1 MDAPSGATDTAN
13 AAGGDATLA
22 VPPPPPLLTG
32 TAVPPPPPAAAQ
44 PQPQQATV
52 AEGDPPPPATGGAEE
67 VAGKPPQPPA
77 TDPASEPTAP
87 PEPPRATEEKKG
99 DDEPPPP
106 PPASTGVKEEV
117 AGHGQPPLP
126 TSTPASKPPAPP
138 EPTRQQQQA
147 GDAAK
152 QAAPSAD
159 DEDGGKKRHSR
170 WNFLRNL
177 FRRHKGSLRDAVKA
191 AAVTKPRKEEEE
203 EEKSK
208 KTAGPDEAS
217 KLPPPPPLP
226 EAAAPPPAPDDDAA
240 SRSRSTR
247 RRLVKVL
254 RAVQFITR
262 LKNWRNRPPEDGKAK
277 EKQKP
282 SPETKGE
289 KLAEPE
295 LGEANDKPPAAQQE
309 EEEKKKKKDQE
320 ETPEAKA
327 QRLEEEKEEKS
338 RRRWKERG
346 EALLQKILE
355 AAFEALLAGEF
366 NKLKDQ
372 WRQCLLTFSFFP
384 VNHKVKKQAVTYWW
398 AAQFGLPHRRAPG
411 VAAEAEP
418 RGSEEIF
425 AELCGS
431 GFLEPITSRCSG
443 SSHGCRVNPLV
454 HWMVKRTA
462 REGFAALDQRGDPAD
477 DPGKSKVLCLMASHR
492 ERLQRL
498 GRADESPVAPAPSP
512 TRKLSKGKTPSQHDR
527 QQKEAKEDRQQK
539 EQNPTG
545 TPSKMD
551 VSKLEGETMQKKPNP
566 TGTSSE
572 MAVSKVEGETKEQQ
586 NENDKSNLKIEL
598 RKFENILVILNINAH
613 VYRLPDCLLSYL
625 GDRLVVLQLGRWWN
639 SDNSTYMEVEG
650 LEKLNAIGNLKKLRY
665 LGIRGLSKLTELP
678 ENVNKLQQLEVLD
691 VRGCQNLTC
700 LMSSTVRNLRQLT
713 HLDLTECYMLEYI
726 GREITSLS
734 ELQVFKGFVFG
745 FDTPRRYVFR
755 CQDRHAC
762 RVFKDFGIGLDTP
775 RRCVFHYQDRYAC
788 RLQDLKAMKNLR
800 KLSINVTTDANVDKN
815 DMGQLKHLE
824 SLQSLTIT
832 WGELPS
838 ILTSAQRLKEKK
850 QLLKRWTSLV
860 LPSSLVKLDVR
871 CYPSEEIPYEWF
883 EPKGGIKPTN
893 LKKLYVRGGAVKRLN
908 LPRDNHIETLRLRY
922 LKEFKMKWEEILEM
936 MNNLH
941 YVEVVYKD
949 PKVMKS
955 KNIKHQTDNV
965 ELQPHMIK
973 EMGKKAK
980 EEEEKCMAKIK
991 NNMGIPDS
999 TLDEHGV
1006 WEKDQKEVDQK
1017 KAKKEEEKMIK
1028 EKEKKAKEEEEKMI
1042 REKEKKAKEEEEKMI
1057 KEKEKKAKE
1066 EEEKYMAETKKN
1078 MGILDSTLNEH
1089 RVWEKDQKEV
1099 DQNKKGKGF
1108 EGDGDGSKDAP
1119 ESTNSPSKV
1128 QNDHDSEAT
1137 INNNVTKVSSE
1148 SDLMG
1153 KEGAQGHSGQQP
1165 NNDSLR
1171 TEAITNQDVDIPKE
1185 SHNVE
1190 NAQQKEKTSRWS

>member
-1 MDAPSGATDTAN
+1 MDGPSGATDTAN

-22 VPPPPPLLTG
+22 VPPPPLLTG
-32 TAVPPPPPAAAQ
+32 TAVPPPPLAAAQ

-67 VAGKPPQPPA
+67 VAGNGEPPQPPA

-99 DDEPPPP
+99 DEPP

-117 AGHGQPPLP
+117 AGHGQPLPPP
-126 TSTPASKPPAPP
+126 TSTPASEPPAPP
-138 EPTRQQQQA
+138 EPTQQQQQQQA
-147 GDAAK
+147 GDAK

-191 AAVTKPRKEEEE
+191 AALTKPRKEE

-217 KLPPPPPLP
+217 KLPPPPP
-226 EAAAPPPAPDDDAA
+226 APPPAPDDDAA

-277 EKQKP
+277 EEQKP
-282 SPETKGE
+282 SPETKDKKPPETTG
-289 KLAEPE
+289 KDKKPADPE
-295 LGEANDKPPAAQQE
+295 LGQAKEKTPAPQQE
-309 EEEKKKKKDQE
+309 EEEKKEKEE

-327 QRLEEEKEEKS
+327 QRLEEEKS

-346 EALLQKILE
+346 EALLQEILE

-411 VAAEAEP
+411 VAAEP

-425 AELCGS
+425 AELCAS

-443 SSHGCRVNPLV
+443 ASHGCRVNPLV

-462 REGFAALDQRGDPAD
+462 RGGFAGLDQHGHPTV
-477 DPGKSKVLCLMASHR
+477 DPGKSRVLCLTASHR
-492 ERLQRL
+492 ELLQRL
-498 GRADESPVAPAPSP
+498 GRADESPSAPPSP
-512 TRKLSKGKTPSQHDR
+512 TRKLSKVKTPSQQDR
-527 QQKEAKEDRQQK
+527 QQKEEKEDRQQK
-539 EQNPTG
+539 EPNPTG
-545 TPSKMD
+545 TPSKIA
-551 VSKLEGETMQKKPNP
+551 VSKLEGETTQKKPNP
-566 TGTSSE
+566 IGMPSK
-572 MAVSKVEGETKEQQ
+572 MAVSKFEGEMKEQQ
-586 NENDKSNLKIEL
+586 NENDKINLKLEL
-598 RKFENILVILNINAH
+598 QKFQNIHVILNINAH
-613 VYRLPDCLLSYL
+613 VYRLPYCLLSYL

-678 ENVNKLQQLEVLD
+678 KNVNKLQQLEVLD
-691 VRGCQNLTC
+691 VRGCQNLTSV
-700 LMSSTVRNLRQLT
+700 MSSTVRNLRQLT
-713 HLDLTECYMLEYI
+713 HLDLTECYMLEHI
-726 GREITSLS
+726 GWEITSLS

-745 FDTPRRYVFR
+745 IDAPRRYVFQCR
-755 CQDRHAC
+755 DRHAC
-762 RVFKDFGIGLDTP
+762 
-775 RRCVFHYQDRYAC
+775 H
-788 RLQDLKAMKNLR
+788 LQDLKAMKNLR

-838 ILTSAQRLKEKK
+838 ILTSVEREKEKK
-850 QLLKRWTSLV
+850 QLLERWTSLV

-871 CYPSEEIPYEWF
+871 CYPSEEIPFEWF
-883 EPKGGIKPTN
+883 EQKGAIKPTK
-893 LKKLYVRGGAVKRLN
+893 LKKLYVRGGAVKKLN
-908 LPRDNHIETLRLRY
+908 LPKDNHIETLRLRY
-922 LKEFKMKWEEILEM
+922 LKEFKMKWEEILGM

-955 KNIKHQTDNV
+955 EKIKHQTDNV

-973 EMGKKAK
+973 EKEKKVK
-980 EEEEKCMAKIK
+980 EEEEKCMAEIK
-991 NNMGIPDS
+991 KNMSIPDS

-1006 WEKDQKEVDQK
+1006 WEKDQKEADQ
-1017 KAKKEEEKMIK
+1017 
-1028 EKEKKAKEEEEKMI
+1028 KKAKEEEEKH
-1042 REKEKKAKEEEEKMI
+1042 
-1057 KEKEKKAKE
+1057 
-1066 EEEKYMAETKKN
+1066 MAEIKKN
-1078 MGILDSTLNEH
+1078 MGIPDSTLDEH
-1089 RVWEKDQKEV
+1089 RVSENDQKEV
-1099 DQNKKGKGF
+1099 DQNKKGKGC
-1108 EGDGDGSKDAP
+1108 EGDGDGSK
-1119 ESTNSPSKV
+1119 ESSNSQSKV
-1128 QNDHDSEAT
+1128 HDGHDSKAT

-1148 SDLMG
+1148 SDLTG
-1153 KEGAQGHSGQQP
+1153 KE
-1165 NNDSLR
+1165 
-1171 TEAITNQDVDIPKE
+1171 
-1185 SHNVE
+1185 
-1190 NAQQKEKTSRWS
+1190 QKEKTSRRS